1 MDADGT
7 AQYVFCVASKELTA
21 SEMTVLALVTE
32 EPVHGWA
39 LASRLAKGGE
49 IGTIWSLGRPL
60 VYHALEHLEQEKLIR
75 SVGLER
81 GDRGPHRV
89 VYAATAKG
97 VKAVQA
103 WLREP
108 VEHVRDVRTLFLL
121 KIVLSQR
128 AGLDVEPLLVAQRAA
143 LMPLVGWLEAQL
155 DDVDP
160 VSTPWEA
167 TLLYFRLETTQTIV
181 RFIDGMLDD
190 PGKRAVRGRAPALIG
205 AVFADTA
212 TSARYERRRG

>member
-1 MDADGT
+1 M
-7 AQYVFCVASKELTA
+7 QVAAKKLTA
-21 SEMTVLALVTE
+21 SELTVLALVAE
-32 EPVHGWA
+32 QPVHGWA
-39 LASRLAKGGE
+39 IATRLAKGGE

-60 VYHALEHLEQEKLIR
+60 VYHALERLEQEGLIR
-75 SVGLER
+75 PAGLER

-89 VYAATAKG
+89 IYAVTAKG
-97 VKAVQA
+97 TKAVQA

-108 VEHVRDVRTLFLL
+108 VEHVREVRSLFLL

-128 AGLDVEPLLVAQRAA
+128 VGLDVEALLVGQRAT
-143 LMPLVGWLEAQL
+143 LIPFVGWLEAQL

-160 VSTPWEA
+160 VSAPGEA

-190 PGKRAVRGRAPALIG
+190 RATTAGRKARPGAQRRL
-205 AVFADTA
+205 
-212 TSARYERRRG
+212 AR